1 MSIDLDKTAAEA
13 APPPVLAKRGELPR
27 WALWAIRG
35 GAKWV
40 MNSATATA
48 SGVATRSAITDE
60 RMVPK
65 TSGAM

>member
-1 MSIDLDKTAAEA
+1 
-13 APPPVLAKRGELPR
+13 
-27 WALWAIRG
+27 
-35 GAKWV
+35 

-65 TSGAM
+65 TSGVM